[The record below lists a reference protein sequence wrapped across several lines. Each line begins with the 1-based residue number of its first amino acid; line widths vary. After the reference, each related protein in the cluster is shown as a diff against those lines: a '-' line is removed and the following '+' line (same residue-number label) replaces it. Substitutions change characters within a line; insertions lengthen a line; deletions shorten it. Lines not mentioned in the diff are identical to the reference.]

1 MFRLKKQKVQAEKS
15 DDCVSFSSPGFSAL
29 VINILGEIVLLDPAH
44 ITAVPKHFTLL
55 SLAHKKYKPVFI

>member
-1 MFRLKKQKVQAEKS
+1 MIVFPFPRQAS
-15 DDCVSFSSPGFSAL
+15 RHL
-29 VINILGEIVLLDPAH
+29 VVNILGEIVLLDPAH